1 MTRISQVLILVFG
14 LILFALL
21 TGLAFAD
28 GGGGGGGGSNSIVHK
43 TDVNLEKAKMAI
55 KDQEWGRAIVL
66 LNLSA
71 ANDNNNADVQN
82 LLGFAER
89 KRGNLDAAFI
99 HYERALVLD
108 PKHRGAHE
116 YLGEAYLMAGNLAK
130 AEEQLAALD
139 KLCFF
144 SCEEYRDLKV
154 AIADYQKG
162 HLK

>member
-1 MTRISQVLILVFG
+1 MTHFPQVLILFFG
-14 LILFALL
+14 LMLIVLSP
-21 TGLAFAD
+21 GRVFAD
-28 GGGGGGGGSNSIVHK
+28 GGGGSSTIVQK
-43 TDVNLEKAKMAI
+43 SDANFEKAKLAI
-55 KDQEWGRAIVL
+55 KNQEWDQAIDF
-66 LNLSA
+66 LNRSA

-99 HYERALVLD
+99 HYDRALTLD

-116 YLGEAYLMAGNLAK
+116 YLGEAYLMTGNLVK